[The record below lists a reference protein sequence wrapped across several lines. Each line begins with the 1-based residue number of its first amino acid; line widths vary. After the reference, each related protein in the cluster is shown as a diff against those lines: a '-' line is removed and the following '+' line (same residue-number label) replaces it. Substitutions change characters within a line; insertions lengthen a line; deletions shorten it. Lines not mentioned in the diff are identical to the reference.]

1 MKTSRRRAIQAIAG
15 LAAAPLGTAFGA
27 ATAPKSGFSLK
38 CFATDWGNQAPYEE
52 FCAKSKAAGFDGVET
67 WVSLDAAKQ
76 AATVAAIRGAGLEVG
91 MLIGGREPD
100 PAAHLATFAAQLPVA
115 LASKPAYVNCHT
127 GRDWF
132 DVAHNRRFFE
142 LAHAAARDSGI
153 PIHHETHRS
162 RALYSA
168 SVARAYLRQ
177 DPSLRLTFDV
187 SHWCVV
193 SESLLADQPEALEL
207 AISRSDHIH
216 ARVGQPQA
224 PQVGDPRAPEFAPA
238 LNAHLGWWDRIVA
251 MKKAAGAPLTMLSEF
266 GPVPYTPALPY
277 SREPVSDAWQINV
290 WMMEL
295 FRKRYL

>member
-1 MKTSRRRAIQAIAG
+1 MKASRRRALG
-15 LAAAPLGTAFGA
+15 SLAALAIVPFGDPRA
-27 ATAPKSGFSLK
+27 AAKAGFSLK
-38 CFATDWGNQAPYEE
+38 CFATDWGNQLPYEE
-52 FCAKSKAAGFDGVET
+52 FCAKAKAAGFDGVET
-67 WVSLDAAKQ
+67 WVSLDEARQ
-76 AATVAAIRGAGLEVG
+76 AATVATLRRHGLEVG

-100 PAAHLATFAAQLPVA
+100 AAAHLATFTAQLPVA

-132 DVAHNRRFFE
+132 DAAQNQRFFDLTHE
-142 LAHAAARDSGI
+142 AARRSGI

-168 SVARAYLRQ
+168 SVAREFLRR
-177 DPSLRLTFDV
+177 DAALRLTFDV

-193 SESLLADQPEALEL
+193 SESLLADQAEAVDL

-224 PQVGDPRAPEFAPA
+224 PQVGDPRAPEWAQA
-238 LNAHLGWWDRIVA
+238 LNAHLAWWDRIVA
-251 MKKAAGAPLTMLSEF
+251 LKRAAGAPLTMLSEF
-266 GPVPYTPALPY
+266 GPVPYMPALPY
-277 SREPVSDAWQINV
+277 TREPVADAWQINV

-295 FRKRYL
+295 FRKRYA

>member
-1 MKTSRRRAIQAIAG
+1 MKTTRRSAMQALAALAIAS
-15 LAAAPLGTAFGA
+15 AGA
-27 ATAPKSGFSLK
+27 ARGATKAGYSLK
-38 CFATDWGNQAPYEE
+38 CFATDWGNQASYDE
-52 FCAKSKAAGFDGVET
+52 FCARVKAAGFDGVET
-67 WVSLDAAKQ
+67 WVSLDEDKQ
-76 AATVAAIRGAGLEVG
+76 AATVAAIRRHGLEVG

-100 PAAHLATFAAQLPVA
+100 VAAHYASFSAQLPVA
-115 LASKPAYVNCHT
+115 LAAKPAYVNCHT

-132 DVAHNRRFFE
+132 DAAQNQRFFDLTHE
-142 LAHAAARDSGI
+142 AARRSGI

-168 SVARAYLRQ
+168 SVAKEYLRR

-193 SESLLADQPEALEL
+193 SESLLADQAQAVDL

-224 PQVGDPRAPEFAPA
+224 PQVGDPRAPESQPA
-238 LNAHLGWWDRIVA
+238 LNAHLAWWDQIVA
-251 MKKAAGAPLTMLSEF
+251 LKKAAGAPLTMLSEF

-277 SREPVSDAWQINV
+277 TREPVSDAWQINV

-295 FRKRYL
+295 FRKRYA

>member
-1 MKTSRRRAIQAIAG
+1 MKTTRRSAMQALAALAIAP
-15 LAAAPLGTAFGA
+15 LDAARGA
-27 ATAPKSGFSLK
+27 SRSGFSLK
-38 CFATDWGNQAPYEE
+38 CFATDWGNQAPYDE
-52 FCAKSKAAGFDGVET
+52 FCAKAKSAGFDGGET
-67 WVSLDAAKQ
+67 GVSLDPAKQ
-76 AATVAAIRGAGLEVG
+76 AATVATIRKHGLEVG

-100 PAAHLATFAAQLPVA
+100 VAAHYATFAAQLPVA
-115 LASKPAYVNCHT
+115 LAEKPAYVNCHT

-132 DVAHNRRFFE
+132 DAAQNQRFFE
-142 LAHAAARDSGI
+142 LCHEGSRRSGI

-168 SVARAYLRQ
+168 AVAKEYLRR
-177 DPSLRLTFDV
+177 DSSLRLTFDI

-193 SESLLADQPEALEL
+193 SESLLADQGEAVDL

-224 PQVGDPRAPEFAPA
+224 PQVSDPRAPEWEAA
-238 LNAHLGWWDRIVA
+238 LNAHLAWWDRIVA
-251 MKKAAGAPLTMLSEF
+251 LKKAAGAPLTMLSEF

-277 SREPVSDAWQINV
+277 TRAPVSDAWQINV

-295 FRKRYL
+295 FRKRYA

>member
-1 MKTSRRRAIQAIAG
+1 MKITRRCAMQGLAA
-15 LAAAPLGTAFGA
+15 LAAAPLSA
-27 ATAPKSGFSLK
+27 APMKHQPGFSLR
-38 CFATDWGNQAPYEE
+38 CFATDWGNRLPYGE
-52 FCAKSKAAGFDGVET
+52 FCAKAKAAGFDGVET

-76 AATVAAIRGAGLEVG
+76 AATVATIREHGLDVG
-91 MLIGGREPD
+91 MLVGGREAD
-100 PAAHLATFAAQLPVA
+100 VAAHFASFSAQLPIA
-115 LASKPAYVNCHT
+115 LAAKPAYVNCHT

-132 DVAHNRRFFE
+132 DAAQNQRFFD
-142 LAHAAARDSGI
+142 LTRDAARNSGVA
-153 PIHHETHRS
+153 IHHETHRS

-168 SVARAYLRQ
+168 QVAREFLRR

-193 SESLLADQPEALEL
+193 SESLLADQAEAVDL

-224 PQVGDPRAPEFAPA
+224 PQVGDPRAPEWEPA
-238 LNAHLGWWDRIVA
+238 LNAHLAWWDRIVA
-251 MKKAAGAPLTMLSEF
+251 IKKAAGAPLTMLSEF

-277 SREPVSDAWQINV
+277 TREPVSDAWQINV

-295 FRKRYL
+295 FRKRYA